1 MELRAVSAVKK
12 PQNNLLVSSS
22 EPLSQTIMT
31 IAYACVL
38 FMGLLPYVAAGIAKK
53 GFKEYD
59 NAMPRLWLAQQTGF
73 RARANAAQA
82 NLFESLPLFFAAVI
96 IAHVSGAPQA
106 RVDLLALGFVLA
118 RIAYLICYVANWP
131 TTRSIVWCVGLIC
144 VVALFFQI

>member
-1 MELRAVSAVKK
+1 
-12 PQNNLLVSSS
+12 
-22 EPLSQTIMT
+22 MT

-53 GFKEYD
+53 GFEGYD
-59 NAMPRLWLAQQTGF
+59 NALPRQWLAQQTGF

-96 IAHVSGAPQA
+96 IASIANAPQA
-106 RVDLLALGFVLA
+106 RIDVFALGFVAA

-131 TTRSIVWCVGLIC
+131 TTRSIVWTIGIIC
-144 VVALFFQI
+144 VVSMFFQI